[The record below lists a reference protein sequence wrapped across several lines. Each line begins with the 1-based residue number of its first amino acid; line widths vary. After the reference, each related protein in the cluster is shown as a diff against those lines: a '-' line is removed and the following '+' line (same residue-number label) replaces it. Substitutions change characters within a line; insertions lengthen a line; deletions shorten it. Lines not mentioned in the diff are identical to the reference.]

1 VTVHLPW
8 PFGPRSSVSVR
19 PIMSYSPP
27 PSRVRLSSP
36 GSLEPPLVMVTF
48 FGLLLFASP
57 QAQGQARSRW
67 HAEFAAGRS
76 TASGQEFTERKTSAA
91 DVLLTRRWMPRAK
104 IAIAASGHVG
114 VTFTNGSS
122 LVCPV
127 APSGGCVPALPTFTI
142 VGALI
147 GSEWQW
153 QRVTASLRAGPAY
166 IIGNDFERRIPST
179 LGAEAQTDVAV
190 FVAKHVGLSATL
202 RQTAVP
208 RGSNARIQY
217 RTTTIGIRLQ

>member
-1 VTVHLPW
+1 MTVYLKSR
-8 PFGPRSSVSVR
+8 FGPSSLVSVR
-19 PIMSYSPP
+19 PIMSHSTP

-36 GSLEPPLVMVTF
+36 RSIEPPLAMVIF
-48 FGLLLFASP
+48 FSLLFLASP

-76 TASGQEFTERKTSAA
+76 TASSQEFTERKTSAA
-91 DVLLTRRWMPRAK
+91 DVLLTRRWMPRPK
-104 IAIAASGHVG
+104 LAIAASGHVG
-114 VTFTNGSS
+114 ATFTNGSS
-122 LVCPV
+122 LFCPV
-127 APSGGCVPALPTFTI
+127 APSGGCVPELPTFTI

-147 GSEWQW
+147 GSELQW
-153 QRVTASLRAGPAY
+153 RRVTASLRAGPAY

-190 FVAKHVGLSATL
+190 FVARHVGLSATL
-202 RQTAVP
+202 RQTTVP

-217 RTTTIGIRLQ
+217 RTTTIGIRVQ